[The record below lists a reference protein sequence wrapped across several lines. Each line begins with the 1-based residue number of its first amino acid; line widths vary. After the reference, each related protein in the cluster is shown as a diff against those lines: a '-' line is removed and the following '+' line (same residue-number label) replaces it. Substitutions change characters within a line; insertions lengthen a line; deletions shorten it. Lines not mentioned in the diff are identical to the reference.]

1 MVKLRQYLQGDK
13 SIWGIVVLLSIFSFL
28 PVYSASSNLVYVV
41 GSGSVFGHL
50 LKHIAIVCV
59 GWIIMYAVHLVPFR
73 YFSGLAKIG
82 IPVVV
87 ILLAITA
94 MQGTTI
100 DGANASR
107 WLSIPILGMSF
118 QTSTLATVV
127 LLAYVAD
134 YFATKR
140 EVKIRFVESVLP
152 LWLPV
157 FIVVGL
163 ILPANLSTALLLL
176 FMVTVVAFL
185 GGYPLKYL
193 VSMMGAAIL
202 GLVIFVLL
210 AKAYPDA
217 FPNRV
222 DTWMSRIESFSGNGT
237 SNTDYQIERAKAA
250 VAVGGIVGIGAGKSM
265 MKNVLPQ
272 SSSDF
277 IYAIIAEE
285 YGMLGALFLLFL
297 FLLLLFRILI
307 NANKSESFF
316 GQLLIL
322 AMGLPI
328 VTQAFIN
335 MGVAVALL
343 PVTGQPLPLISSG
356 GTSLWMTFLAVG
368 IILSVS
374 ANRKAT
380 PQENES
386 NPLAALSDEA

>member
-1 MVKLRQYLQGDK
+1 MKISQYLQGDR

-50 LKHIAIVCV
+50 IKHVAIVCV
-59 GWIIMYAVHLVPFR
+59 GWVIMYSVHLIPFR

-82 IPVVV
+82 MPIIVV
-87 ILLAITA
+87 LLAITSF
-94 MQGTTI
+94 QGTTI

-107 WLSIPILGMSF
+107 WLNIPILGVSF
-118 QTSTLATVV
+118 QTSTLAMVV

-134 YFATKR
+134 YFATKK
-140 EVKIRFVESVLP
+140 EQKIRFVESLLP
-152 LWLPV
+152 LWIPV
-157 FIVVGL
+157 FVVIGL
-163 ILPANLSTALLLL
+163 ILPANLSTALLML
-176 FMVTVVAFL
+176 FLVAVVAFL
-185 GGYPLKYL
+185 GGYPFKYL
-193 VSMMGAAIL
+193 MGML
-202 GLVIFVLL
+202 GVAVLLLVLFVLL

-222 DTWMSRIESFSGNGT
+222 DTWMSRLESFSGDGNNT
-237 SNTDYQIERAKAA
+237 TDYQIERAKAA
-250 VAVGGIVGIGAGKSM
+250 VVVGGIVGIGAGKSM

-285 YGMLGALFLLFL
+285 YGMLGALSLLFL

-335 MGVAVALL
+335 MGVAVSLL

-356 GTSLWMTFLAVG
+356 GTSIWMTFLAVG

-374 ANRKAT
+374 ANRQAILHESFVN
-380 PQENES
+380 PINEMS
-386 NPLAALSDEA
+386 HEA

>member
-1 MVKLRQYLQGDK
+1 MKLRQYLQGDK

-163 ILPANLSTALLLL
+163 ILPANLSTALILL

>member
-1 MVKLRQYLQGDK
+1 MKLSQYLQGDK

-50 LKHIAIVCV
+50 LKHVAIVCV
-59 GWIIMYAVHLVPFR
+59 GWVIMYTVHLMPFR

-82 IPVVV
+82 IPIVV
-87 ILLAITA
+87 ILLTITA
-94 MQGTTI
+94 LQGTTI

-107 WLSIPILGMSF
+107 WLNIPILGMSF

-140 EVKIRFVESVLP
+140 EVKIRFIESLLP

-157 FIVVGL
+157 FLIVSL

-193 VSMMGAAIL
+193 LSMLGAAIL

-237 SNTDYQIERAKAA
+237 NTTDYQIERAKAA

-285 YGMLGALFLLFL
+285 YGMIGALFLLFL
-297 FLLLLFRILI
+297 FLLLLLRILV

-322 AMGLPI
+322 AMGIPI

-374 ANRKAT
+374 ANRKAIE
-380 PQENES
+380 ENES
-386 NPLAALSDEA
+386 NPLATLSDEA

>member
-1 MVKLRQYLQGDK
+1 MKLRQYLQGDK

-82 IPVVV
+82 IPIVV
-87 ILLAITA
+87 ILLIITA
-94 MQGTTI
+94 LQGTTI
-100 DGANASR
+100 EGANASR
-107 WLSIPILGMSF
+107 WLNIPIIGMSF

-140 EVKIRFVESVLP
+140 EVKIRFVESLLP
-152 LWLPV
+152 LWFPV
-157 FIVVGL
+157 FLIVSL

-176 FMVTVVAFL
+176 FMVAVVAFL
-185 GGYPLKYL
+185 GSYPLKFL
-193 VSMMGAAIL
+193 LGMLGVAIL

-222 DTWMSRIESFSGNGT
+222 DTWMSRIDSFSGNGT
-237 SNTDYQIERAKAA
+237 NTTDYQIERAKAA
-250 VAVGGIVGIGAGKSM
+250 VAVGGVVGIGAGKSM

-297 FLLLLFRILI
+297 FLLLLLRILI

-322 AMGLPI
+322 AMGIPI

-374 ANRKAT
+374 ANRKAAI
-380 PQENES
+380 QENES

>member
-1 MVKLRQYLQGDK
+1 MKLSQYLQGDK

-50 LKHIAIVCV
+50 LKHVAIVCV
-59 GWIIMYAVHLVPFR
+59 GWVIMYTVHLMPFR

-82 IPVVV
+82 IPIVV
-87 ILLAITA
+87 ILLTITA
-94 MQGTTI
+94 LQGTTI

-107 WLSIPILGMSF
+107 WLNIPILGMSF

-140 EVKIRFVESVLP
+140 EVKIRFIESLLP

-157 FIVVGL
+157 FLIVSL

-193 VSMMGAAIL
+193 LSMLGAAIL

-237 SNTDYQIERAKAA
+237 NTTDYQIERAKAA
-250 VAVGGIVGIGAGKSM
+250 VAVGGVVGIGAGKSM

-297 FLLLLFRILI
+297 FLLLLLRILI

-322 AMGLPI
+322 AMGIPI
-328 VTQAFIN
+328 VMQAFIN

-374 ANRKAT
+374 ANRKAAI
-380 PQENES
+380 QENES
-386 NPLAALSDEA
+386 NPLAAFSDEA

>member
-1 MVKLRQYLQGDK
+1 MKISQYLSGDK

-50 LKHIAIVCV
+50 VKHVAIVCV
-59 GWIIMYAVHLVPFR
+59 GWVIMYAVHLVPFR
-73 YFSGLAKIG
+73 YFSGLAKLG

-87 ILLAITA
+87 VLLLITA
-94 MQGTTI
+94 FQGTTI

-107 WLSIPILGMSF
+107 WLNIPVIGMSF

-127 LLAYVAD
+127 LLAYAAD
-134 YFATKR
+134 YFASKKETK
-140 EVKIRFVESVLP
+140 IGFVESLLPFWTPVL
-152 LWLPV
+152 L
-157 FIVVGL
+157 VVGL

-176 FMVTVVAFL
+176 FLVTVIAFL

-193 VSMMGAAIL
+193 A
-202 GLVIFVLL
+202 GLVGVAVLFLTLFILL

-222 DTWMSRIESFSGNGT
+222 DTWMSRVESFSGQGNE
-237 SNTDYQIERAKAA
+237 NTDYQIERAKAA
-250 VAVGGIVGIGAGKSM
+250 VAVGGYVGIGAGKSM
-265 MKNVLPQ
+265 MKNLLPQ
-272 SSSDF
+272 STSDF

-285 YGMLGALFLLFL
+285 YGMLGAISLLFL
-297 FLLLLFRILI
+297 FMLLLFRILI

-316 GQLLIL
+316 GKLLIL

-356 GTSLWMTFLAVG
+356 GTSLWMPFLALGVV
-368 IILSVS
+368 LSVS
-374 ANRKAT
+374 ANRASVAND
-380 PQENES
+380 QMS
-386 NPLAALSDEA
+386 NPLEELSHEA

>member
-1 MVKLRQYLQGDK
+1 MKISQYLQGDK

-50 LKHIAIVCV
+50 LKHVAIVCV
-59 GWIIMYAVHLVPFR
+59 GWGIMYAVHLIPFR
-73 YFSGLAKIG
+73 YFSGLSKIG
-82 IPVVV
+82 LPIVVV
-87 ILLAITA
+87 LLVVTA
-94 MQGTTI
+94 LQGTTI

-107 WLSIPILGMSF
+107 WINIPILGVSF

-134 YFATKR
+134 YFAIKR
-140 EVKIRFVESVLP
+140 EQSIGFGDSLLT

-157 FIVVGL
+157 FLIVGL
-163 ILPANLSTALLLL
+163 ILPANLSTAVLLL
-176 FMVTVVAFL
+176 FIVVVVAFL

-193 VSMMGAAIL
+193 LGMLGAS
-202 GLVIFVLL
+202 LVLLTLFVLL
-210 AKAYPDA
+210 AKAYPES

-222 DTWMSRIESFSGNGT
+222 DTWMSRIESFSGDGDK
-237 SNTDYQIERAKAA
+237 NTNYQIERAKAA
-250 VAVGGIVGIGAGKSM
+250 VAVGGVVGIGAGKSM

-285 YGMLGALFLLFL
+285 YGMIGSLSLLFL

-335 MGVAVALL
+335 MGVAVAIL

-368 IILSVS
+368 IILSVT
-374 ANRKAT
+374 ANRQAAA
-380 PQENES
+380 NESLS
-386 NPLAALSDEA
+386 NPLAEFSDEA

>member
-1 MVKLRQYLQGDK
+1 MKLSQYLQGDK

-50 LKHIAIVCV
+50 LKHVAIVCV
-59 GWIIMYAVHLVPFR
+59 GWVIMYTVHLMPFR

-82 IPVVV
+82 IPIVV
-87 ILLAITA
+87 ILLTITA
-94 MQGTTI
+94 LQGTTI

-107 WLSIPILGMSF
+107 WLNIPILGMSF

-134 YFATKR
+134 FFATKR
-140 EVKIRFVESVLP
+140 EVKIRFVESLLP

-157 FIVVGL
+157 FLIVSL

-176 FMVTVVAFL
+176 FMVAVVAFL
-185 GGYPLKYL
+185 GGYPVKYL
-193 VSMMGAAIL
+193 LGMLGVAIL

-237 SNTDYQIERAKAA
+237 NTTDYQIERAKAA
-250 VAVGGIVGIGAGKSM
+250 VAVGGVVGIGAGKSM

-297 FLLLLFRILI
+297 FLLLLLRILI

-322 AMGLPI
+322 AMGIPI

-374 ANRKAT
+374 ANRKAAM
-380 PQENES
+380 QENES
-386 NPLAALSDEA
+386 NPLAAFSDEA

>member
-1 MVKLRQYLQGDK
+1 MKLRQYLQGDK

-59 GWIIMYAVHLVPFR
+59 GWVIMYAVHLMPFR

-82 IPVVV
+82 IPIVV
-87 ILLAITA
+87 ILLTITA
-94 MQGTTI
+94 LQGTTI

-107 WLSIPILGMSF
+107 WLNIPIIGMSF

-140 EVKIRFVESVLP
+140 ELKIRFTDSILP

-176 FMVTVVAFL
+176 FMVAVVAFL

-193 VSMMGAAIL
+193 LGMLGVAIL
-202 GLVIFVLL
+202 GLVIFILL

-222 DTWMSRIESFSGNGT
+222 DTWMSRIDSFSGNGT
-237 SNTDYQIERAKAA
+237 STTDYQIERAKAA

-285 YGMLGALFLLFL
+285 YGMIGALFLLFL

-322 AMGLPI
+322 AMGIPI
-328 VTQAFIN
+328 VMQAFIN

-356 GTSLWMTFLAVG
+356 GTSLWMTFLAIG

-374 ANRKAT
+374 ANRKAAIH
-380 PQENES
+380 ENES
-386 NPLAALSDEA
+386 NPLTALSNEA

>member
-1 MVKLRQYLQGDK
+1 MKLSKYLQGDK

-50 LKHIAIVCV
+50 LKHVAIVLV
-59 GWIIMYAVHLVPFR
+59 GWVIMYAVHLVPFR

-82 IPVVV
+82 IPIVV
-87 ILLAITA
+87 ILLIVTA
-94 MQGTTI
+94 LQGTTI

-107 WLSIPILGMSF
+107 WLNIPILGMSF

-127 LLAYVAD
+127 LLAYVAA
-134 YFATKR
+134 YFSTKR
-140 EVKIRFVESVLP
+140 EVKIRFVDSLLP

-185 GGYPLKYL
+185 GGYSMKYL
-193 VSMMGAAIL
+193 LGMLGVAVL
-202 GLVIFVLL
+202 GLTIFVLL

-222 DTWMSRIESFSGNGT
+222 DTWMSRVESFSGNGT
-237 SNTDYQIERAKAA
+237 NTTDYQIERAKAA

-285 YGMLGALFLLFL
+285 YGMIGALFLLFL
-297 FLLLLFRILI
+297 FLLLLLRILI

-374 ANRKAT
+374 ANRKAAM
-380 PQENES
+380 QENES
-386 NPLAALSDEA
+386 NPLVAFSDEA

>member
-1 MVKLRQYLQGDK
+1 MRLSQYLQGDK

-50 LKHIAIVCV
+50 LKHVAIVCV
-59 GWIIMYAVHLVPFR
+59 GWVIMYTVHLVPFR

-82 IPVVV
+82 IPIVVV
-87 ILLAITA
+87 LLTLTA
-94 MQGTTI
+94 LQGTTI

-107 WLSIPILGMSF
+107 WLNIPIIGMSF

-127 LLAYVAD
+127 TLAYVAD

-140 EVKIRFVESVLP
+140 EVKIRFAESFIP
-152 LWLPV
+152 LWMPV

-176 FMVTVVAFL
+176 FMVAVVAFL
-185 GGYPLKYL
+185 GGYPIKFLL
-193 VSMMGAAIL
+193 SMLAVAIV

-237 SNTDYQIERAKAA
+237 NTTDYQIERAKAA

-316 GQLLIL
+316 GQLLVL

-374 ANRKAT
+374 ANRKAVT
-380 PQENES
+380 QENES
-386 NPLAALSDEA
+386 NPLTTWSDEA

>member
-1 MVKLRQYLQGDK
+1 MKLSQYLQGDK

-50 LKHIAIVCV
+50 LKHVAIVCV
-59 GWIIMYAVHLVPFR
+59 GWVIMYTVHLMPFR

-82 IPVVV
+82 IPIVV
-87 ILLAITA
+87 ILLTITA
-94 MQGTTI
+94 LQGTTI

-107 WLSIPILGMSF
+107 WLNIPILGMSF

-140 EVKIRFVESVLP
+140 EVKIRFIESLLP

-157 FIVVGL
+157 FLIVSL

-176 FMVTVVAFL
+176 FMVAVVAFL

-193 VSMMGAAIL
+193 LSMLGAAIL

-237 SNTDYQIERAKAA
+237 NTTDYQIERAKAA

-285 YGMLGALFLLFL
+285 YGLIGALFLLFL
-297 FLLLLFRILI
+297 FLLLLLRILV

-322 AMGLPI
+322 AMGIPI

-356 GTSLWMTFLAVG
+356 GTSLWMTFFAVG

-374 ANRKAT
+374 ANRKAAIE
-380 PQENES
+380 ENES
-386 NPLAALSDEA
+386 NPLATLSDEA

>member
-1 MVKLRQYLQGDK
+1 MKLSQHLQGDK

-41 GSGSVFGHL
+41 GSGSVFSHL
-50 LKHIAIVCV
+50 LKHVAIVFV
-59 GWIIMYAVHLVPFR
+59 GWVIMYTVHLMPFR
-73 YFSGLAKIG
+73 YFSGLAKLG

-87 ILLAITA
+87 ILLLITN

-107 WLSIPILGMSF
+107 WLNIPILGMSF

-134 YFATKR
+134 YFAIKK
-140 EVKIRFVESVLP
+140 EVAIRFSESVLP

-157 FIVVGL
+157 LLVIGL
-163 ILPANLSTALLLL
+163 ILPSNLSTALLLL
-176 FMVTVVAFL
+176 FMVAVVAFL

-193 VSMMGAAIL
+193 LSMLGVAIL
-202 GLVIFVLL
+202 GLVIFILL

-222 DTWMSRIESFSGNGT
+222 DTWMSRIESFSGKGDDTTN
-237 SNTDYQIERAKAA
+237 YQIERAKAA

-285 YGMLGALFLLFL
+285 YGMLGALSLLFL
-297 FLLLLFRILI
+297 FMLLLFRILI

-328 VTQAFIN
+328 VMQAFIN

-356 GTSLWMTFLAVG
+356 DFIVDDIFSCWDYFKCVC
-368 IILSVS
+368 
-374 ANRKAT
+374 
-380 PQENES
+380 
-386 NPLAALSDEA
+386 

>member
-1 MVKLRQYLQGDK
+1 MRLSQYLQGDK
-13 SIWGIVVLLSIFSFL
+13 SIWGVVVLLSMFSFL

-41 GSGSVFGHL
+41 GTGSVFGHL
-50 LKHIAIVCV
+50 LKHVAIVCV
-59 GWIIMYAVHLVPFR
+59 GWVIMYAVHLLPFR

-82 IPVVV
+82 MPIVV
-87 ILLAITA
+87 ILLVITA
-94 MQGTTI
+94 MQGKTI

-107 WLSIPILGMSF
+107 WLNIPIIGMSF
-118 QTSTLATVV
+118 QTSALATVV

-134 YFATKR
+134 YFASKK
-140 EVKIRFVESVLP
+140 ESEIRFVQSILP

-157 FIVVGL
+157 LIVVGL

-176 FMVTVVAFL
+176 LMVVVVAFL
-185 GGYPLKYL
+185 GGYPFKYL
-193 VSMMGAAIL
+193 ISLLGLAIL
-202 GLVIFVLL
+202 FLVLFVLL

-222 DTWMSRIESFSGNGT
+222 DTWISRVESFTGEGT
-237 SNTDYQIERAKAA
+237 ATTNYQIERAKAA
-250 VAVGGIVGIGAGKSM
+250 VAVGGVMGIGAGKSM

-285 YGMLGALFLLFL
+285 YGMIGALFLLFL
-297 FLLLLFRILI
+297 FLLFMFRILI
-307 NANKSESFF
+307 NANKSQSFF
-316 GQLLIL
+316 GQLLVL

-374 ANRKAT
+374 ANRAVT
-380 PQENES
+380 TSEQMS
-386 NPLAALSDEA
+386 NPLAAFNDET

>member
-1 MVKLRQYLQGDK
+1 MKLSQYLQGDK

-50 LKHIAIVCV
+50 LKHVAIVCV
-59 GWIIMYAVHLVPFR
+59 GWVIMYAVHLMPFR

-82 IPVVV
+82 IPIVV
-87 ILLAITA
+87 ILLTITA
-94 MQGTTI
+94 LQGTTI

-107 WLSIPILGMSF
+107 WLNIPILGMSF

-140 EVKIRFVESVLP
+140 EVKIRFVESLLP

-157 FIVVGL
+157 FLIVSL

-176 FMVTVVAFL
+176 FMVAVVAFL
-185 GGYPLKYL
+185 GGYPVKYL
-193 VSMMGAAIL
+193 LGMLGVAIL

-237 SNTDYQIERAKAA
+237 NTTDYQIERAKAA

-297 FLLLLFRILI
+297 FLLLLLRILI

-322 AMGLPI
+322 AMGIPI

-374 ANRKAT
+374 ANRKAAI
-380 PQENES
+380 QENES

>member
-1 MVKLRQYLQGDK
+1 MKLSQYLQGDK

-50 LKHIAIVCV
+50 LKHVAIVCV
-59 GWIIMYAVHLVPFR
+59 GWVIMYTVHLMPFR

-82 IPVVV
+82 IPIVV
-87 ILLAITA
+87 ILLTITA
-94 MQGTTI
+94 LQGTTI

-107 WLSIPILGMSF
+107 WLNIPILGMSF

-140 EVKIRFVESVLP
+140 EVKIRFIESLLP

-157 FIVVGL
+157 FLIVSL

-176 FMVTVVAFL
+176 FMVAVVAFL

-193 VSMMGAAIL
+193 LSMLGAAIL

-237 SNTDYQIERAKAA
+237 NTTDYQIERAKAA

-285 YGMLGALFLLFL
+285 YGMIGALFLLFL
-297 FLLLLFRILI
+297 FLLLLLRILV

-322 AMGLPI
+322 AMGIPI

-374 ANRKAT
+374 ANRKAAI
-380 PQENES
+380 QENES

>member
-1 MVKLRQYLQGDK
+1 MKLSQYLQGDK

-50 LKHIAIVCV
+50 LKHVAIVCV
-59 GWIIMYAVHLVPFR
+59 GWVIMYTVHLMPFR

-82 IPVVV
+82 IPIVV
-87 ILLAITA
+87 ILLTITA
-94 MQGTTI
+94 LQGTTI

-107 WLSIPILGMSF
+107 WLNIPILGMSF

-140 EVKIRFVESVLP
+140 EVKIRFIESLLP

-157 FIVVGL
+157 FLIVSL

-176 FMVTVVAFL
+176 FMVAIVAFL
-185 GGYPLKYL
+185 GGYPVKYL
-193 VSMMGAAIL
+193 LGMLGVAIL

-237 SNTDYQIERAKAA
+237 NTTDYQIERAKAA

-297 FLLLLFRILI
+297 FLLLLLRILI

-322 AMGLPI
+322 AMGIPI

-374 ANRKAT
+374 ANRKAAI
-380 PQENES
+380 QENES

>member
-1 MVKLRQYLQGDK
+1 MKISQHLQGDK

-50 LKHIAIVCV
+50 LKHVAIVCV
-59 GWIIMYAVHLVPFR
+59 GWVIMYSVHLVPFR

-82 IPVVV
+82 MPIVV
-87 ILLAITA
+87 ILLTITA
-94 MQGTTI
+94 LQGETI

-107 WLSIPILGMSF
+107 WLNIPILGVSF

-134 YFATKR
+134 YFAAKK
-140 EVKIRFVESVLP
+140 ECSIHFAESLLP
-152 LWLPV
+152 LWTPV
-157 FIVVGL
+157 FVVVAL

-176 FMVTVVAFL
+176 FLVTVVAFL

-193 VSMMGAAIL
+193 MSMLGVAIL
-202 GLVIFVLL
+202 FLTIFILL

-222 DTWMSRIESFSGNGT
+222 DTWMSRVESFSGNGNNT
-237 SNTDYQIERAKAA
+237 TDYQIERAKAA

-285 YGMLGALFLLFL
+285 YGMLGALTLLFL

-307 NANKSESFF
+307 NANTSESFF
-316 GQLLIL
+316 GKLLIL

-335 MGVAVALL
+335 MGVAVSLL

-356 GTSLWMTFLAVG
+356 GTSIWMTFLAVG
-368 IILSVS
+368 VILSVS
-374 ANRKAT
+374 ANRKVSAD
-380 PQENES
+380 ELS
-386 NPLAALSDEA
+386 ANPLNELSHEA

>member
-1 MVKLRQYLQGDK
+1 MKLSQYLQGDK

-41 GSGSVFGHL
+41 GSSSVFGHL
-50 LKHIAIVCV
+50 LKHVAIVCV
-59 GWIIMYAVHLVPFR
+59 GWVIMYTVHLMPFR

-82 IPVVV
+82 IPIVV
-87 ILLAITA
+87 ILLTITA
-94 MQGTTI
+94 LQGTTI

-107 WLSIPILGMSF
+107 WLNIPILGMSF

-140 EVKIRFVESVLP
+140 EVKIRFIESLLP

-157 FIVVGL
+157 FLIVSL

-193 VSMMGAAIL
+193 LSMLGAAIL

-237 SNTDYQIERAKAA
+237 NTTDYQIERAKAA

-285 YGMLGALFLLFL
+285 YGMIGALFLLFL
-297 FLLLLFRILI
+297 FLLLLLRILV

-322 AMGLPI
+322 AMGIPI

-356 GTSLWMTFLAVG
+356 GTSLWMTFFAVG

-374 ANRKAT
+374 ANRKAAIE
-380 PQENES
+380 ENES
-386 NPLAALSDEA
+386 NPLATLSDEA

>member
-1 MVKLRQYLQGDK
+1 MKLSQYLQGDK

-50 LKHIAIVCV
+50 LKHVAIVCV
-59 GWIIMYAVHLVPFR
+59 GWVIMYTVHLMPFR

-82 IPVVV
+82 IPIVV
-87 ILLAITA
+87 ILLTITA
-94 MQGTTI
+94 LQGTTI

-107 WLSIPILGMSF
+107 WLNIPILGMSF

-140 EVKIRFVESVLP
+140 EVKIRFIESLLP

-157 FIVVGL
+157 FLIVSL

-176 FMVTVVAFL
+176 FMVAVVAFL

-193 VSMMGAAIL
+193 LSMLGAAIL

-217 FPNRV
+217 FPNRI

-237 SNTDYQIERAKAA
+237 NTTDYQIERAKAA

-285 YGMLGALFLLFL
+285 YGMIGALFLLFL
-297 FLLLLFRILI
+297 FLLLLLRILV

-322 AMGLPI
+322 AMGIPI

-356 GTSLWMTFLAVG
+356 GTSLWMTFFAVG

-374 ANRKAT
+374 ANRKAAIE
-380 PQENES
+380 ENES
-386 NPLAALSDEA
+386 NPLATLSDEA

>member
-1 MVKLRQYLQGDK
+1 MKISQYLQGDK

-50 LKHIAIVCV
+50 LKHVAIVCV
-59 GWIIMYAVHLVPFR
+59 GWVIMYSIHLIPFR

-82 IPVVV
+82 MPIVV
-87 ILLAITA
+87 ILLAITSL
-94 MQGTTI
+94 QGTTI

-107 WLSIPILGMSF
+107 WLNIPVIGVSF

-134 YFATKR
+134 YFATKK
-140 EVKIRFVESVLP
+140 EQSIRFVESLLP
-152 LWLPV
+152 LWVPV

-163 ILPANLSTALLLL
+163 ILPANLSTALLML
-176 FMVTVVAFL
+176 FLVAVVAFL
-185 GGYPLKYL
+185 GGYPFKYL
-193 VSMMGAAIL
+193 MGML
-202 GLVIFVLL
+202 GVAMLLLVLFVLL

-222 DTWMSRIESFSGNGT
+222 DTWMSRLESFSGDGNNT
-237 SNTDYQIERAKAA
+237 TDYQIERAKAA
-250 VAVGGIVGIGAGKSM
+250 VAVGGFVGIGAGKSM
-265 MKNVLPQ
+265 MKNILPQ

-285 YGMLGALFLLFL
+285 YGMLGALSLLFL
-297 FLLLLFRILI
+297 FVLLLFRILI

-335 MGVAVALL
+335 MGVAVSLL

-356 GTSLWMTFLAVG
+356 GTSIWMTFLAVG
-368 IILSVS
+368 VILSVS
-374 ANRKAT
+374 ANRKVT
-380 PQENES
+380 PDES
-386 NPLAALSDEA
+386 SMNPLNEFSHES

>member
-1 MVKLRQYLQGDK
+1 MKLSQYLQGDK

-50 LKHIAIVCV
+50 LKHVAIVCV
-59 GWIIMYAVHLVPFR
+59 GWVIMYTVHLMPFR

-82 IPVVV
+82 IPIVV
-87 ILLAITA
+87 ILLTITA
-94 MQGTTI
+94 LQGTTI

-107 WLSIPILGMSF
+107 WLNIPILGMSF

-140 EVKIRFVESVLP
+140 EVKIRFIESLLP

-157 FIVVGL
+157 FLIVSL

-193 VSMMGAAIL
+193 LSMLGAAIL

-237 SNTDYQIERAKAA
+237 NTTDYQIERAKAA

-285 YGMLGALFLLFL
+285 YGLIGALFLLFL
-297 FLLLLFRILI
+297 FLLLLLRILV

-322 AMGLPI
+322 AMGIPI

-374 ANRKAT
+374 ANRKAAIE
-380 PQENES
+380 ENES
-386 NPLAALSDEA
+386 NPLATLSDEA

>member
-1 MVKLRQYLQGDK
+1 MKLRQYLQGDK

-50 LKHIAIVCV
+50 LKHVAIVCV
-59 GWIIMYAVHLVPFR
+59 GWIIMYAVHLIPFR

-82 IPVVV
+82 IPIVVV
-87 ILLAITA
+87 LLAITA
-94 MQGTTI
+94 LQGNTI

-107 WLSIPILGMSF
+107 WLNIPILGVSF
-118 QTSTLATVV
+118 QTSTLATVI

-140 EVKIRFVESVLP
+140 EANIRFVDSVLP
-152 LWLPV
+152 LWIPV
-157 FIVVGL
+157 FVVVGL

-176 FMVTVVAFL
+176 FMVAVIAFL

-193 VSMMGAAIL
+193 LSMLGVAVV

-222 DTWMSRIESFSGNGT
+222 DTWMSRVESFSGNGNST
-237 SNTDYQIERAKAA
+237 TDYQIERAKAA
-250 VAVGGIVGIGAGKSM
+250 IAVGGVVGIGAGKSM

-297 FLLLLFRILI
+297 FLLLLFRVLI
-307 NANKSESFF
+307 NANKSKSFF

-374 ANRKAT
+374 ANRSVST
-380 PQENES
+380 NEDNS
-386 NPLAALSDEA
+386 NPLAELSDAA

>member
-1 MVKLRQYLQGDK
+1 MKLSQYLQGDK

-50 LKHIAIVCV
+50 LKHVAIVCV
-59 GWIIMYAVHLVPFR
+59 GWVIMYTVHLMPFR

-82 IPVVV
+82 IPIVV
-87 ILLAITA
+87 ILLTITA
-94 MQGTTI
+94 LQGTTI

-107 WLSIPILGMSF
+107 WLNIPILGMSF

-127 LLAYVAD
+127 LFAYVAD

-140 EVKIRFVESVLP
+140 EVKIRFIESLLP

-157 FIVVGL
+157 FLIVSL

-176 FMVTVVAFL
+176 FMVAVVAFL

-193 VSMMGAAIL
+193 LSMLGAAIL

-237 SNTDYQIERAKAA
+237 NTTDYQIERAKAA

-285 YGMLGALFLLFL
+285 YGMIGALFLLFL
-297 FLLLLFRILI
+297 FLLLLLRILV

-322 AMGLPI
+322 AMGIPI

-368 IILSVS
+368 IILSVC
-374 ANRKAT
+374 ANRKASIE
-380 PQENES
+380 ENES
-386 NPLAALSDEA
+386 NPLATLSDEA

>member
-1 MVKLRQYLQGDK
+1 MKLRQYLQGDK

-82 IPVVV
+82 IPIVV
-87 ILLAITA
+87 ILLIITA
-94 MQGTTI
+94 LQGTTI
-100 DGANASR
+100 EGANASR
-107 WLSIPILGMSF
+107 WLNIPIIGMSF

-140 EVKIRFVESVLP
+140 EVKIRFVESLLP
-152 LWLPV
+152 LWFPV
-157 FIVVGL
+157 FLIVSL

-176 FMVTVVAFL
+176 FMVAVVAFL
-185 GGYPLKYL
+185 GGYPLKFL
-193 VSMMGAAIL
+193 LGMLGVAIL

-222 DTWMSRIESFSGNGT
+222 DTWMSRIDSFSGNGT
-237 SNTDYQIERAKAA
+237 NTTDYQIERAKAA
-250 VAVGGIVGIGAGKSM
+250 VAVGGVVGIGAGKSM

-297 FLLLLFRILI
+297 FLLLLLRILI

-322 AMGLPI
+322 AMGIPI

-343 PVTGQPLPLISSG
+343 PVTGQSLPLISSG

-374 ANRKAT
+374 ANRKAAI
-380 PQENES
+380 QENES

>member
-1 MVKLRQYLQGDK
+1 MKLSKYLQGDK

-50 LKHIAIVCV
+50 LKHVAIVLV
-59 GWIIMYAVHLVPFR
+59 GWVIMYAVHLVPFR

-82 IPVVV
+82 IPIVV
-87 ILLAITA
+87 ILLIVTA
-94 MQGTTI
+94 LQGTTI

-107 WLSIPILGMSF
+107 WLNIPILGMSF

-127 LLAYVAD
+127 LLAYVAA
-134 YFATKR
+134 YFSTKR
-140 EVKIRFVESVLP
+140 EVKIRFVDSLLP

-185 GGYPLKYL
+185 GGYSMKYL
-193 VSMMGAAIL
+193 LGMLGVAVL
-202 GLVIFVLL
+202 GLTIFVLL

-222 DTWMSRIESFSGNGT
+222 DTWMSRVESFSGNGT
-237 SNTDYQIERAKAA
+237 NTTDYQIERAKAA

-285 YGMLGALFLLFL
+285 YGMIGALFLLFL
-297 FLLLLFRILI
+297 FLLLLLRILI

-316 GQLLIL
+316 GQLLIF

-374 ANRKAT
+374 ANRKAAM
-380 PQENES
+380 QENES
-386 NPLAALSDEA
+386 NPLVAFSDEA

>member
-1 MVKLRQYLQGDK
+1 MKLRQYLQGDK

-59 GWIIMYAVHLVPFR
+59 GWVIMYAVHLVPFR

-82 IPVVV
+82 IPIVV
-87 ILLAITA
+87 ILLTITA
-94 MQGTTI
+94 LQGTTI

-140 EVKIRFVESVLP
+140 ETKIRFTESLIP

-157 FIVVGL
+157 FVVVGL

-176 FMVTVVAFL
+176 FMVAVVAFL

-193 VSMMGAAIL
+193 LGMLGVAIL

-222 DTWMSRIESFSGNGT
+222 DTWMSRIDSFSGNGT
-237 SNTDYQIERAKAA
+237 STTDYQIERAKAA
-250 VAVGGIVGIGAGKSM
+250 VAVGGVVGIGAGKSM

-285 YGMLGALFLLFL
+285 YGMIGALFLLFL

-322 AMGLPI
+322 AMGIPI
-328 VTQAFIN
+328 VMQAFIN

-356 GTSLWMTFLAVG
+356 GTSLWMTFLAIG

-374 ANRKAT
+374 ANRKAAT
-380 PQENES
+380 QENEY
-386 NPLAALSDEA
+386 NPLAVLSDEA

>member
-1 MVKLRQYLQGDK
+1 VKLRQYLQGDK

-140 EVKIRFVESVLP
+140 EVKIRFIESVLP

-380 PQENES
+380 PQDNES

>member
-1 MVKLRQYLQGDK
+1 MKLSQYLQGDK
-13 SIWGIVVLLSIFSFL
+13 SIWGIVVLLSVFSFL
-28 PVYSASSNLVYVV
+28 PVYSASSNLVYVI
-41 GSGSVFGHL
+41 GSGSVFGYL
-50 LKHIAIVCV
+50 LKHVAIVCV
-59 GWIIMYAVHLVPFR
+59 GWVIMYSVHLVPFR

-82 IPVVV
+82 IPIVVV
-87 ILLAITA
+87 LLAVTA
-94 MQGTTI
+94 FQGKTI

-107 WLSIPILGMSF
+107 WLNIPILGMSF

-134 YFATKR
+134 YFATNK
-140 EVKIRFVESVLP
+140 EISTGFIASLLP
-152 LWLPV
+152 LWGPV
-157 FIVVGL
+157 FVVVAL

-176 FMVTVVAFL
+176 FMVSVIAFL
-185 GGYPLKYL
+185 GGYPIKYL
-193 VSMMGAAIL
+193 AGMLTTALI
-202 GLVIFVLL
+202 GLVLFVLL

-222 DTWMSRIESFSGNGT
+222 DTWISRVESFSGKGNN
-237 SNTDYQIERAKAA
+237 NTDYQIERAKAA

-265 MKNVLPQ
+265 MKNLLPQ

-285 YGMLGALFLLFL
+285 YGMVGALLLLFL

-322 AMGLPI
+322 AMGIPI

-374 ANRKAT
+374 ANRKVGDDE
-380 PQENES
+380 QML
-386 NPLAALSDEA
+386 NPLAELSDEA